1 MIFGLFHILDLSHS
15 FEKDETHESEE
26 RSELME
32 LRVDLFL
39 TQLINSITRI
49 VPAQCVLLRA
59 L

>member
-1 MIFGLFHILDLSHS
+1 MQMIFGLFHILDLSHS

-39 TQLINSITRI
+39 TQLIKFDN
-49 VPAQCVLLRA
+49 
-59 L
+59 